1 MSDRQISHSMRKA
14 FAICSLLII
23 DALALLLAFFSSVHI
38 RLQILPAFFGF
49 FPADFPLTYTTH
61 LWWILILC
69 LGCLAYAG
77 LYTKRRSFWP
87 ETRHLFVSISLAFI
101 LIMAVVSLAKLS
113 GEVSRTSIV
122 ISYLLALIIMPL
134 VRYGG
139 KVLLFN
145 IGIWEEPVLILG
157 FNHTGCLVAEA
168 LQNDQY
174 LGYRLAGFLTMNGE
188 SDYKPQKDYNIAG
201 SYEQAKTIITSQGI
215 RHIIIAAPHLPG
227 SELVELSNGLQPYT
241 RSIIIVPDLVG
252 LPMVDGETDYF
263 FNEQILALRIKNNLA
278 SRMNMVIKRI
288 FDLVMALLL
297 LIPLVLIMF
306 IFSIL
311 IKADSAGPVFYISK
325 RIGRQGKEFK
335 CLKFRTMFLDN
346 DRILEEYFKSNADA
360 LQEWQQYYKLRG
372 EDPRVTGMGKFLRK
386 TSLDELPQIINVLKG
401 EMSLVGARPYLP
413 EEKLSMGSFADTIL
427 LANPGMTGLWQVSG
441 RSEIDFEGRLR
452 MEAWYVRNWSIWLD
466 ISLMFRTISVVLRRE
481 GAY

>member
-1 MSDRQISHSMRKA
+1 
-14 FAICSLLII
+14 
-23 DALALLLAFFSSVHI
+23 
-38 RLQILPAFFGF
+38 
-49 FPADFPLTYTTH
+49 
-61 LWWILILC
+61 
-69 LGCLAYAG
+69 
-77 LYTKRRSFWP
+77 
-87 ETRHLFVSISLAFI
+87 
-101 LIMAVVSLAKLS
+101 MAVVSLAKLS

-252 LPMVDGETDYF
+252 LPMVDGD
-263 FNEQILALRIKNNLA
+263 
-278 SRMNMVIKRI
+278 
-288 FDLVMALLL
+288 D
-297 LIPLVLIMF
+297 
-306 IFSIL
+306 
-311 IKADSAGPVFYISK
+311 
-325 RIGRQGKEFK
+325 
-335 CLKFRTMFLDN
+335 RT
-346 DRILEEYFKSNADA
+346 
-360 LQEWQQYYKLRG
+360 
-372 EDPRVTGMGKFLRK
+372 
-386 TSLDELPQIINVLKG
+386 
-401 EMSLVGARPYLP
+401 
-413 EEKLSMGSFADTIL
+413 
-427 LANPGMTGLWQVSG
+427 
-441 RSEIDFEGRLR
+441 
-452 MEAWYVRNWSIWLD
+452 
-466 ISLMFRTISVVLRRE
+466 SVV
-481 GAY
+481 

>member
-188 SDYKPQKDYNIAG
+188 SDYKPQKDYNIEG

-263 FNEQILALRIKNNLA
+263 FDEQILALRIKNNLF
-278 SRMNMVIKRI
+278 SPINILIKRV
-288 FDLVMALLL
+288 FDLFVALLL
-297 LIPLVLIMF
+297 FIPLLILILLLAVLIK
-306 IFSIL
+306 I
-311 IKADSAGPVFYISK
+311 DSPGPVFHTGK
-325 RIGRQGKEFK
+325 RIGRHGKEFK
-335 CLKFRTMFLDN
+335 CYKFRTMFMNN
-346 DRILEEYFKSNADA
+346 DKVLQNYLKNNPQAREEWHKF
-360 LQEWQQYYKLRG
+360 YKLKG
-372 EDPRVTGMGKFLRK
+372 EDPRVTKIGSFLRK
-386 TSLDELPQIINVLKG
+386 TSLDELPQIINVIKG
-401 EMSLVGARPYLP
+401 EMSMVGARPYLP
-413 EEKLSMGSFADTIL
+413 EEKEAMGGYADTIL
-427 LANPGMTGLWQVSG
+427 LANPGITGLWQVSG
-441 RSEIDFEGRLR
+441 RNEIDFAGRLN
-452 MEAWYVRNWSIWLD
+452 MEAWYVRNWSLWLD
-466 ISLMFRTISVVLRRE
+466 VSLLLRTVSVVFNRR